1 MLSSC
6 GALYVSI
13 LSSSFITTCIEELGD
28 LRDTP
33 GFQYLWFLYL
43 TMYVIGRPV
52 VVLFESLVRI
62 VNTDSIADNASHVP
76 TFYAPEPHSDDS
88 FFLFYVVLPIVA
100 AIFGALH
107 LIAWRFQFPSH
118 VEQLLWR
125 IGSLTITAI
134 PTGTLAFLLFLL
146 FIGISLGFLRDA
158 VGIRPTA
165 PSIPSGVSDS
175 VEIILGVIVA
185 FLGGAGLVA
194 YMLAR
199 LLLLTQAVVLL
210 RKQPD
215 SAFYAIDWT
224 HFFPHL

>member
-1 MLSSC
+1 MLSSSV
-6 GALYVSI
+6 ALYVSI
-13 LSSSFITTCIEELGD
+13 LSSAPVTTCIEELND
-28 LRDTP
+28 LSHSP
-33 GFQYLWFLYL
+33 GFKFLWFLYL
-43 TMYVIGRPV
+43 PMYAIGRPV

-62 VNTDSIADNASHVP
+62 VRTESIAANASHVP
-76 TFYAPEPHSDDS
+76 TFYAPQPHSDES
-88 FFLFYVVLPIVA
+88 FFLFYIVLPIVA

-134 PTGTLAFLLFLL
+134 PSGTLAFTLFLL
-146 FIGISLGFLRDA
+146 FIGICLGFLKEV
-158 VGIRPTA
+158 VGIRPTT
-165 PSIPSGVSDS
+165 PSIPSRGNDS
-175 VEIILGVIVA
+175 VEIILGVMVA

-199 LLLLTQAVVLL
+199 LLLLMQAVVLL

-215 SAFYAIDWT
+215 TAFYAINWT

>member
-1 MLSSC
+1 
-6 GALYVSI
+6 
-13 LSSSFITTCIEELGD
+13 
-28 LRDTP
+28 
-33 GFQYLWFLYL
+33 
-43 TMYVIGRPV
+43 MYVIGRPV
-52 VVLFESLVRI
+52 VVLFVSLARI
-62 VNTDSIADNASHVP
+62 INSDSVATDASHVP
-76 TFYAPEPHSDDS
+76 TFYAPQPHSDDS
-88 FFLFYVVLPIVA
+88 VFLFAIVLPIVS

-134 PTGTLAFLLFLL
+134 PAGAIAVILFFV
-146 FIGISLGFLRDA
+146 FISICLVILGIF
-158 VGIRPTA
+158 GIHLENF
-165 PSIPSGVSDS
+165 SIPSEAEEN
-175 VEIILGVIVA
+175 VEIIMGMIAALV
-185 FLGGAGLVA
+185 GGAALVA